1 MSTTSGPV
9 IRLGSRIRELRA
21 EESVFINCPFDA
33 GYQETFDAVVLAVAC
48 SGFVPRAAIESED
61 ASQPRMQRIF
71 QTLNSSQYSL
81 HDLSRCKGGGELNLA
96 RFNMPLE
103 LGMAMARRFADERSE
118 SESTHEWLPLVPH
131 DHEYSHFISDLA
143 GYDPK
148 RYDGTPAGA
157 VACVIPWLATRA
169 STVGFVKPTRV
180 AEALPRFQSL
190 LAQLRT
196 DWEGQPPWAAIVF
209 AALDLAESIQT

>member
-1 MSTTSGPV
+1 M
-9 IRLGSRIRELRA
+9 IRLGSRSRELRA

-33 GYQETFDAVVLAVAC
+33 GYQHVFDAVVLAVAC
-48 SGFVPRAAIESED
+48 SGFVPRAAVESED

-71 QTLNSSQYSL
+71 RTLDSSQYSV
-81 HDLSRCKGGGELNLA
+81 HDLSRCQGGGEFNLA

-103 LGMAMARRFADERSE
+103 LGMAMARRFADEE
-118 SESTHEWLPLVPH
+118 DGLAATHEWLPLVPI

-157 VACVIPWLATRA
+157 IACVIPWLATRA
-169 STVGFVKPTRV
+169 SAVSYMEPMRV
-180 AEALPRFQSL
+180 VEALPRFESVL
-190 LAQLRT
+190 SQLRA
-196 DWEGQPPWAAIVF
+196 DWQGQPPWAATVF
-209 AALDLAESIQT
+209 SALDLAESIQS